1 MGYRYRKSVKVG
13 KYLRI
18 NFSRSGIGY
27 SFGTKGYRVT
37 KTAKGTIRQTS
48 SIPGTGL
55 SYVTEKKLAARAAA
69 PEKTPEERLQSRAKK
84 TMIWAVVLYVLALL
98 FHGETFPWI
107 RVVIASALLAWS
119 LWDRRK
125 IKDPERPVAETSD
138 EDE

>member
-1 MGYRYRKSVKVG
+1 MGWRYRKSLNLG
-13 KYLRI
+13 PLRI
-18 NFSRSGIGY
+18 NFSKSGVGY
-27 SFGTKGYRVT
+27 SVGGKGYRVT

-107 RVVIASALLAWS
+107 RFLIASGLLGWS
-119 LWDRRK
+119 LCDRRK
-125 IKDPERPVAETSD
+125 LKNLNRPVDETAGN
-138 EDE
+138 E

>member
-27 SFGTKGYRVT
+27 SIGTKGYRVT
-37 KTAKGTIRQTS
+37 KTARGTIRQTS

-107 RVVIASALLAWS
+107 CFLIASGLLVWS
-119 LWDRRK
+119 LCDRRK
-125 IKDPERPVAETSD
+125 LKNLNRPVAETA
-138 EDE
+138 ENK